1 MNKGFGSLKNL
12 INIMDE
18 KRTISIIQISD
29 GDFKAFSRYNFL
41 EKKWED
47 IHATKMSSACTITVE
62 DFKKSRLY
70 RDKLFS
76 RKLYQF
82 SSFAVKSIPDLWET
96 GVHSMTAC
104 YIIAKPPRK
113 ETMRMNRRKKNE
125 P

>member
-12 INIMDE
+12 INIIDE
-18 KRTISIIQISD
+18 KRTISIIQVID
-29 GDFKAFSRYNFL
+29 GEFKAFSRYNFL

-47 IHATKMSSACTITVE
+47 IHATRMSAACTITVQE
-62 DFKKSRLY
+62 LKKSKLY
-70 RDKLFS
+70 KEKLAD

-82 SSFAVKSIPDLWET
+82 SSFSAKGIPDLWDT

-113 ETMRMNRRKKNE
+113 ETVRMNRRKKNE
-125 P
+125 S

>member
-18 KRTISIIQISD
+18 KRTISIIQVLE
-29 GDFKAFSRYNFL
+29 GEYKAFSRYNFL

-47 IHATKMSSACTITVE
+47 IHATRMSAASTITVE
-62 DFKKSRLY
+62 ELKKSKLY
-70 RDKLFS
+70 KEKLAD
-76 RKLYQF
+76 RRLYQF
-82 SSFAVKSIPDLWET
+82 SSFSAKGIPDLWST